1 MFVEV
6 MTLSKD
12 TTLTI
17 RLNKDIKEHASE
29 VVAGMGIDL
38 STAVNMFLVEL
49 TKTNQLPFVPTGK
62 SNFPDIWNDDPKDIA
77 AFNKRIGIMDDGVSH
92 GRENA
97 D

>member
-1 MFVEV
+1 M
-6 MTLSKD
+6 LKD

-17 RLNKDIKEHASE
+17 HLNKEIKEQASE

-49 TKTNQLPFVPTGK
+49 TKTNELPFVPTGK
-62 SNFPDIWNDDPKDIA
+62 QDFPDIWNDDPKDIA
-77 AFNKRIGIMDDGVSH
+77 AFNKKIGIRDDGVSY

>member
-1 MFVEV
+1 M
-6 MTLSKD
+6 SKD

-17 RLNKDIKEHASE
+17 RLNKDVKAHASE
-29 VVAGMGIDL
+29 VAAGMGIDL

-49 TKTNQLPFVPTGK
+49 TKTNELPFVPTGK

-77 AFNKRIGIMDDGVSH
+77 AFNQQIGIMADGVSH
-92 GRENA
+92 GGENT